1 MVNRAELL
9 FSEILNGLSQIGEK
23 RSSAAQISSGHK
35 TPEIRRQVAELEG
48 MLQREKLE
56 FEVRF
61 SVNIP
66 EFIDTC
72 YSCPCL
78 VVALCSD

>member
-9 FSEILNGLSQIGEK
+9 FSEILNGLGQIGEK
-23 RSSAAQISSGHK
+23 RSSASQINSGHK

-61 SVNIP
+61 LVNIP

-72 YSCPCL
+72 YSSSLPCSGP
-78 VVALCSD
+78 VQ